1 MQNRFKKVIKDT
13 RKFLTSFDIFGIPIT
28 VNYKGEKTYKTFIGF
43 LFTFSVFV
51 LIMMY
56 SIEGALKML
65 SREDPE
71 RAFYKLASTRPKD
84 DALNL
89 TDSNGQLYIGLSQL
103 VEYKD
108 GSSITSYI
116 DMDPKYVGAKIDYY
130 ESRKLVAR
138 KNLELCN
145 ENTKNDFEAK
155 VNNTN
160 GVVLSDFLVMRCIP
174 SDTFFLYNVAG
185 TRETNSFTLIF
196 EQCGGKYAKTKEF
209 AEVVEQQRQ

>member
-1 MQNRFKKVIKDT
+1 MQNRFKNVIKNT

-28 VNYKGEKTYKTFIGF
+28 VNYKGEATYKTFIGF
-43 LFTFSVFV
+43 LFSLAVFS

-56 SIEGALKML
+56 SLEGSLKML
-65 SREDPE
+65 RREDPE
-71 RAFYKLASTRPKD
+71 RAFYKLASTRSKD

-108 GSSITSYI
+108 GSSITSFI

-145 ENTKNDFEAK
+145 ENTKDDF
-155 VNNTN
+155 
-160 GVVLSDFLVMRCIP
+160 
-174 SDTFFLYNVAG
+174 
-185 TRETNSFTLIF
+185 
-196 EQCGGKYAKTKEF
+196 
-209 AEVVEQQRQ
+209 